1 MDLKARLE
9 NDLKDALRAGE
20 NIRKTT
26 IRMTL
31 AAIKLSQ
38 VEKGSLLDDFA
49 ITAIIQKEIKSRK
62 ESIAD
67 AEKANRADMIADL
80 LKEIKILEDYLPQQM
95 NSEELN
101 KIVKMAIDEAGV
113 TSITEM
119 GKVMKILI
127 PQVQGRAPNDQVS
140 AAVRLLLQQK

>member
-38 VEKGSLLDDFA
+38 VEKGSLLDDSA

-67 AEKANRADMIADL
+67 AEKANRAEMIADL